1 MKYHFKI
8 HKEGKGF
15 WTQCIELAGCIT
27 EADSMD
33 ELQRNMQEAL
43 NLYVEEPEDSKELA
57 HLPDESLQVT
67 RNIVEIPLNAK
78 IHPNLESI
86 SESFDGILLDAYGVF
101 WGGNGIGLLPDC
113 KETMERLIT
122 KGKTI
127 GILSNSTQLAKNEI
141 EKLKAHGLIEGQ
153 HFHFLITSGE
163 VAKRI
168 FLDNDL
174 PFPTPKMKFYLFGAP
189 HPKFSSHQAI
199 FQDTPFQE
207 TTDLEEADFIYI
219 SIPHING
226 KDQTDPLLFKE
237 YIDIFKSTKI
247 PMVCANPD
255 RFAHEGNPPQ
265 AVVRQG
271 SIAIIHEEQGGQ
283 VFYIGKPSDRM
294 YSAAMKSF
302 FQYGIS
308 NPKKVLM
315 VGDTPETDIR
325 GARNFNIPSAL
336 VIKTGIMADRI
347 AHHGWKNTIKTLP
360 TQDFPDFFIE
370 CMGKNEF

>member
-1 MKYHFKI
+1 
-8 HKEGKGF
+8 
-15 WTQCIELAGCIT
+15 
-27 EADSMD
+27 
-33 ELQRNMQEAL
+33 
-43 NLYVEEPEDSKELA
+43 V
-57 HLPDESLQVT
+57 
-67 RNIVEIPLNAK
+67 K

-86 SESFDGILLDAYGVF
+86 YESFNGILLDAYGVF

-127 GILSNSTQLAKNEI
+127 GILSNSTQ
-141 EKLKAHGLIEGQ
+141 
-153 HFHFLITSGE
+153 
-163 VAKRI
+163 
-168 FLDNDL
+168 
-174 PFPTPKMKFYLFGAP
+174 FPTPKMKFYLFGAP

-237 YIDIFKSTKI
+237 YIDIFKSIKI
-247 PMVCANPD
+247 PMICANPD

-271 SIAIIHEEQGGQ
+271 SIAIMHEEQGGQ

-325 GARNFNIPSAL
+325 GARNFNMPSAL

-347 AHHGWKNTIKTLP
+347 AHHGWENTLNTLP